1 MTVIPAIDIIGGE
14 CVRLSKGDYEDK
26 KSYFRDPLEV
36 AKRFEDAGL
45 TRLHLVDLDGAR
57 SGEIKN
63 LKTLERIAGSTGL
76 TVDFG
81 GGVKTT
87 ASLNAAL
94 CAGAAFVTCGSIAV
108 RDPETV
114 LLWLEEYPG
123 RLILGAD
130 CRNGFVST
138 SGWMEDSALEV
149 TSFIKGWRE
158 KGFDTCISTDI
169 SKDGMLMG
177 PSFALY
183 DAIAE
188 CVPEMKVIASGGI
201 TTTEDLKKLA
211 LSGLYGAIVGKAYYE
226 GHITLKEMKE
236 AECLQRG

>member
-14 CVRLSKGDYEDK
+14 CVRLSKGDYEQK

-45 TRLHLVDLDGAR
+45 SRLHLVDLDGAR

-63 LKTLERIAGSTGL
+63 LKTLERIVSLTKL

-81 GGVKTT
+81 GGIKTDS
-87 ASLNAAL
+87 SLNAAL
-94 CAGAAFVTCGSIAV
+94 NAGASFVTCGSIAV
-108 RDPETV
+108 KDPETV
-114 LLWLEEYPG
+114 LIWLEEHPG

-130 CRNGFVST
+130 CRNGLVST
-138 SGWMEDSALEV
+138 TGWMEDSTLEV
-149 TSFIKGWRE
+149 TDFIKKWSS

-177 PSFALY
+177 PSFSLY
-183 DAIAE
+183 ESIMNK
-188 CVPEMKVIASGGI
+188 VPEIKVIASGGI
-201 TTTEDLKKLA
+201 TTADDLGKLSEA
-211 LSGLYGAIVGKAYYE
+211 GLYGAIVGKAYYE
-226 GHITLKEMKE
+226 GHITLSDLKE

>member
-1 MTVIPAIDIIGGE
+1 MTVIPAIDIISGE
-14 CVRLSKGDYEDK
+14 CVRLSKGDYEAK

-63 LKTLERIAGSTGL
+63 LKTLERIAGQTAL

-81 GGVKTT
+81 GGIKTA

-94 CAGAAFVTCGSIAV
+94 DAGACWVTCGSIAV
-108 RDPETV
+108 KDPLTV
-114 LLWLEEYPG
+114 LDWLDQHPG

-130 CRNGFVST
+130 CRNGFIST
-138 SGWMEDSALEV
+138 SGWMEDSSLEV
-149 TSFIKGWRE
+149 TSFIGSWNE

-177 PSFALY
+177 PSFGLY
-183 DAIAE
+183 ESILKK
-188 CVPEMKVIASGGI
+188 VPGMNVIASGGI
-201 TTTEDLKKLA
+201 TTYEDLKKLSDA
-211 LSGLYGAIVGKAYYE
+211 GLFGAIVGKAYYE
-226 GHITLKEMKE
+226 GHISLSEMKE